1 MKQLNIDGRSI
12 ELDKDGFLQDLS
24 DWSLDVAHALSAEE
38 GIELSAE
45 HLEILELLR
54 GFLRRVPAFARDTAA
69 DQIHR
74 AEAGC
79 GKRQQHAPQP
89 PVQRHSRQ
97 TRRQAGGPA
106 QTDQLHMND
115 YAALVTETPEE
126 HPFATFVRITG
137 KGKRG
142 ARNLTREEA
151 REAMGMLLDEKV
163 EDTQLRAFLMLLR
176 HKEESPEE
184 LAGFTE
190 AVRERLNAPAMQVD
204 IDWPTY
210 AGKKR
215 HLPWYLLAAKC
226 GAKRRQDPPA
236 RRRRAYRRASVHR
249 ATAGPA
255 EDSSV
260 PQLVSGQD
268 LARART
274 AGVHSARRLGTTV
287 AAHDRPAQHA
297 GAALAHSLAGE
308 DFNPLQARCGL
319 QSIFHPGYQSVHR
332 DASSLL
338 GDNAIV
344 VKGDGGEIEINP
356 DTISHLYGTTGGQ
369 PWDEEWPAL
378 SPRRHVKPATLDPQ
392 QLLALW
398 RGEIED
404 SYPQLALISTMALAL
419 RGLGRRS

>member
-1 MKQLNIDGRSI
+1 
-12 ELDKDGFLQDLS
+12 
-24 DWSLDVAHALSAEE
+24 
-38 GIELSAE
+38 
-45 HLEILELLR
+45 
-54 GFLRRVPAFARDTAA
+54 
-69 DQIHR
+69 
-74 AEAGC
+74 
-79 GKRQQHAPQP
+79 
-89 PVQRHSRQ
+89 
-97 TRRQAGGPA
+97 
-106 QTDQLHMND
+106 MND
-115 YAALVTETPEE
+115 YTSLVTETPEE
-126 HPFATFVRITG
+126 HPFAVFVRILG

-163 EDTQLRAFLMLLR
+163 EDTQLGAFLMLLR

-190 AVRERLNAPAMQVD
+190 ALRERLNAPPIKVD

-226 GAKRRQDPPA
+226 LAQNGVKILLHGGGA
-236 RRRRAYRRASVHR
+236 H
-249 ATAGPA
+249 TAGRLYTEQLLGLLNIPLCRNWA
-255 EDSSV
+255 AVDSSLEQGNLAFIPLADWA
-260 PQLVSGQD
+260 PQLQRMID
-268 LARART
+268 LRNT
-274 AGVHSARRLGTTV
+274 LGL
-287 AAHDRPAQHA
+287 RSPI
-297 GAALAHSLAGE
+297 HSLARIL
-308 DFNPLQARCGL
+308 NPLQARCGL

-356 DTISHLYGTTGGQ
+356 DTISHLYGTTAGQ

-378 SPRRHVKPATLDPQ
+378 SPRRHVKPATLDSQ

-419 RGLGRRS
+419 RGLGVAREEAFEQARVFWDRRDKSI